1 MTGWKTKTKHRHT
14 NGRKT
19 KNKHTDGRKTK
30 SFRKSEGK
38 HKSES
43 SSADAGAFG
52 EIDSVGAIIAVAG
65 AGVVVLFG
73 AVGVAIHV
81 SRYTP
86 KRRGVPG
93 RGLRINTSQGPVVQD
108 STSRQDNM
116 SWQDMETRQD
126 TMSWQDMETSGH
138 LSTV

>member
-93 RGLRINTSQGPVVQD
+93 RA
-108 STSRQDNM
+108 
-116 SWQDMETRQD
+116 
-126 TMSWQDMETSGH
+126 
-138 LSTV
+138 